1 MRYRKFGKL
10 DWEVSVLGFG
20 TMRLPWIN
28 GDYNRIDEPKATRIL
43 HYAIDHGVNYVDTGW
58 MYHDGNSERFLGRV
72 LKNIYREKV
81 KIATKLHFHSVET
94 PRDFDKILHEQLKRL
109 QTDHI
114 DMYLLH
120 GLCQAGWHKLRDWNV
135 LCWAEKAIADGYIGH
150 LGFSFHDSFPVF
162 KEIVDAYDNWAM
174 CQIQYNFLDENVQAG
189 TKGLHYAAEKGL
201 AIVIM
206 EPLRGGHLA
215 NPPQEIREIWDRSKK
230 NPVNMAKIF
239 MLKVEGEEPR
249 YYLDE
254 GANAQLNIEF
264 ITRSM
269 KKSRPVI
276 FYSGESGHL
285 TLIMGNFK
293 KLVQSAKQTG
303 CLTIVDTVIPP
314 QGNWNFLYQA
324 APFIDFLKCNQYEA
338 QSITGKSD
346 MKAALA
352 ALEKL
357 GIPLTV
363 VSLAKNGLLFSYNN
377 LCYKVPPF
385 KVRNIDSA
393 GAGDAFNAG
402 IIIKLAQWQGGSLQE
417 QLKDSEA
424 RFFDTIL
431 FAAASG
437 AKAVTARGCLAGVER
452 SAVLK
457 LLGEQAEKVMAG
469 IESF

>member
-230 NPVNMAKIF
+230 NPVNMALQWLWSKPEISSVLSG
-239 MLKVEGEEPR
+239 MNSMEQIR
-249 YYLDE
+249 
-254 GANAQLNIEF
+254 QNIEYASTSGRQVF
-264 ITRSM
+264 SRSDL
-269 KKSRPVI
+269 
-276 FYSGESGHL
+276 E
-285 TLIMGNFK
+285 LISMVRDKYNK
-293 KLVQSAKQTG
+293 IKNVPCT
-303 CLTIVDTVIPP
+303 
-314 QGNWNFLYQA
+314 
-324 APFIDFLKCNQYEA
+324 KCRYCMPCA
-338 QSITGKSD
+338 HGLD
-346 MKAALA
+346 
-352 ALEKL
+352 
-357 GIPLTV
+357 IPLNFE
-363 VSLAKNGLLFSYNN
+363 LYNN
-377 LCYKVPPF
+377 DN
-385 KVRNIDSA
+385 RNLSESLYFFMPEEQRA
-393 GAGDAFNAG
+393 GSCVECRECEEKCPQKIQISELMPEVHKELWNHDFSEWAE
-402 IIIKLAQWQGGSLQE
+402 QW
-417 QLKDSEA
+417 
-424 RFFDTIL
+424 RP
-431 FAAASG
+431 
-437 AKAVTARGCLAGVER
+437 
-452 SAVLK
+452 
-457 LLGEQAEKVMAG
+457 
-469 IESF
+469 

>member
-230 NPVNMAKIF
+230 NPVNMALQWLWSKPEISSVLSG
-239 MLKVEGEEPR
+239 MNSMEQIR
-249 YYLDE
+249 
-254 GANAQLNIEF
+254 QNIEYASTSGRQVF
-264 ITRSM
+264 SRSDL
-269 KKSRPVI
+269 
-276 FYSGESGHL
+276 E
-285 TLIMGNFK
+285 LISMVRDKYNK
-293 KLVQSAKQTG
+293 IKNVP
-303 CLTIVDTVIPP
+303 CTV
-314 QGNWNFLYQA
+314 
-324 APFIDFLKCNQYEA
+324 CH
-338 QSITGKSD
+338 
-346 MKAALA
+346 
-352 ALEKL
+352 
-357 GIPLTV
+357 
-363 VSLAKNGLLFSYNN
+363 
-377 LCYKVPPF
+377 
-385 KVRNIDSA
+385 
-393 GAGDAFNAG
+393 
-402 IIIKLAQWQGGSLQE
+402 
-417 QLKDSEA
+417 
-424 RFFDTIL
+424 
-431 FAAASG
+431 
-437 AKAVTARGCLAGVER
+437 
-452 SAVLK
+452 VLM
-457 LLGEQAEKVMAG
+457 VWT
-469 IESF
+469 FR